1 LPPFLGQ
8 VVTHLMTRDSFIP
21 RHGAAYVLCVIASG
35 FCVIAFSAYDVAARM
50 LTVQWFTL
58 AALTLLSGSATV
70 KLPSVPATISISETF
85 VFTSVLLFGPS
96 AGATIVALDGLII
109 SIWLAKTR
117 KEFYRVAFNMSAPA
131 ISIWLASGVYYSY
144 PAVHP
149 LLRPNPEIP
158 IELLLVPLLSFTLSH
173 FLINSW
179 LIAFAVGF
187 ETKRRPFEIWRSEFL
202 WLSLNYFGGASV
214 SALLVV
220 YTQDITYT
228 YLGIIIPLLLILYFT
243 FKIPMARVEDA
254 NRHLQKVNSL
264 YLSTIETLAL
274 AIDAKDQVTHGHIR
288 RVQNY
293 TLALAKAL
301 GIRDDLMLR
310 AIEASALLHDM
321 GKLAIPEHILNKPGK
336 LTAAEFDKMKLHA
349 SIGAEILSSIEF
361 PYPVVPIV
369 RHHHENWDGTGYPAG
384 IQGTQI
390 PIGARILSVVDCFD
404 ALTSDRPYRPALS
417 DDEAVKILMQRR
429 GNMYDPLIVDTFVRI
444 RKELVASFDHSPPPV
459 AKAIAKAQQS
469 EPIAARPDSVVEG
482 DGLALFLLYQVLTDF
497 VDRGWDD
504 AADLVTYRL
513 SQVVP
518 LSRAAVFAYDTAA
531 DVLVCVSTHGPG
543 LTALRGRP
551 RRLGEGLSGW
561 VAANRR
567 AIMNSLPAL
576 DLANLCPG
584 ASSEL
589 SSTLSVPLI
598 LRDSLVGVLTIYAR
612 SEQAFNEHHRQIAEG
627 IAPHIAG
634 LLGRA
639 RVFTSAAESALPNFP
654 NARHL
659 DYYIR
664 QRLQGRNHSPFALIV
679 LRLDQQFSQQA
690 DVTFLEQVAAFAAAN
705 LRGADLVF
713 VCGVTTLVCLLAD
726 GNELAAESVRERLL
740 AFHVPHAAGQ
750 EPQQLCAFRSTI
762 VRAPRDGE
770 TLAELLSSA
779 DELLATIG
787 SSVDVP
793 KAAQRQHG

>member
-1 LPPFLGQ
+1 
-8 VVTHLMTRDSFIP
+8 MTRDSFIP
-21 RHGAAYVLCVIASG
+21 RHGAAYVVLVTASG
-35 FCVIAFSAYDVAARM
+35 FCVIAFSAYELAAGM
-50 LTVQWFTL
+50 LTAQWFTL

-109 SIWLAKTR
+109 SIWLAKRR
-117 KEFYRVAFNMSAPA
+117 KEFYRVAFNMAAPA
-131 ISIWLASGVYYSY
+131 LSIWLASGVYYSF
-144 PAVHP
+144 PNVHP
-149 LLRPNPEIP
+149 LIRPNPEIA
-158 IELLLVPLLSFTLSH
+158 IDQLLLPLLSFTLSH

-187 ETKRRPFEIWRSEFL
+187 ETNRRPFEIWRSEFL

-220 YTQDITYT
+220 YTQEITYT
-228 YLGIIIPLLLILYFT
+228 YLGVIIPLLLILYFT

-274 AIDAKDQVTHGHIR
+274 AVDAKDQVTHGHIR

-293 TLALAKAL
+293 TVALAKAL

-336 LTAAEFDKMKLHA
+336 LTAAEFEKMKLHS

-404 ALTSDRPYRPALS
+404 ALTSDRPYRPALT
-417 DDEAVKILMQRR
+417 DDDAVKILMQRR
-429 GNMYDPLIVDTFVRI
+429 GTMYDPMIVDTFVRI
-444 RKELVASFDHSPPPV
+444 RKDLIASCDQAPLPV
-459 AKAIAKAQQS
+459 AKAIAKAQEN
-469 EPIAARPDSVVEG
+469 EPVVAPQGPVPEG

-497 VDRGWDD
+497 ADRSWDD

-518 LSRAAVFAYDTAA
+518 VSRVAVFAYDTAA
-531 DVLVCVSTHGPG
+531 DGLVCASTHGPG
-543 LTALRGRP
+543 LTALHGKP

-567 AIMNSLPAL
+567 SIVNSLPAL
-576 DLANLCPG
+576 DLADLCPE

-598 LRDSLVGVLTIYAR
+598 VRDSLVGVLSIYAT
-612 SEQAFNEHHRQIAEG
+612 SEQAFSEHHRQIAEG
-627 IAPHIAG
+627 IAPHIGG
-634 LLGRA
+634 LLRRE
-639 RVFTSAAESALPNFP
+639 RVFASETESPLPNYP
-654 NARHL
+654 NASHL
-659 DYYIR
+659 DHYIR
-664 QRLQGRNHSPFALIV
+664 QRLQSRNPSAFALIV
-679 LRLDQQFSQQA
+679 LQLDQQFSQHT

-713 VCGVTTLVCLLAD
+713 VCGTTTLVCLLAD
-726 GNELAAESVRERLL
+726 GDEIAAESVRERLL
-740 AFHVPHAAGQ
+740 SFHAPQTEGQ
-750 EPQQLCAFRSTI
+750 ERQQLCAFRSA
-762 VRAPRDGE
+762 VVSVPRDGE

-779 DELLATIG
+779 DGILATIG
-787 SSVDVP
+787 SSFDVP
-793 KAAQRQHG
+793 KAAQRKHG

>member
-1 LPPFLGQ
+1 
-8 VVTHLMTRDSFIP
+8 M
-21 RHGAAYVLCVIASG
+21 
-35 FCVIAFSAYDVAARM
+35 SAP
-50 LTVQWFTL
+50 
-58 AALTLLSGSATV
+58 AL
-70 KLPSVPATISISETF
+70 
-85 VFTSVLLFGPS
+85 
-96 AGATIVALDGLII
+96 
-109 SIWLAKTR
+109 SIWLA
-117 KEFYRVAFNMSAPA
+117 A
-131 ISIWLASGVYYSY
+131 GVYYSFPQVY
-144 PAVHP
+144 P
-149 LLRPNPEIP
+149 LLEFDPMTKVMVKAKEVP
-158 IELLLVPLLSFTLSH
+158 IDQLLVPLLSFTICH

-179 LIAFAVGF
+179 LIAFAVAF
-187 ETKRRPFEIWRSEFL
+187 ETKRNPFDIWRSEFL

-214 SALLVV
+214 AALLVV
-220 YTQDITYT
+220 YTRDINSTYI
-228 YLGIIIPLLLILYFT
+228 GIIIPLLLILYFT

-293 TLALAKAL
+293 TVALAKAL

-336 LTAAEFDKMKLHA
+336 LTAAEFEKMKLHA

-384 IQGTQI
+384 IQGTAI

-417 DDEAVKILMQRR
+417 DDEAVKILLQRR
-429 GNMYDPLIVDTFVRI
+429 GNMYDPMVVDTFVRI
-444 RKELVASFDHSPPPV
+444 RKELIASFDHAPLPV
-459 AKAIAKAQQS
+459 AKAIANAQQS
-469 EPIAARPDSVVEG
+469 EPIAAPTDPVAEG
-482 DGLALFLLYQVLTDF
+482 DGLSLFLLYQVLTDF
-497 VDRGWDD
+497 ADRGWDD

-518 LSRAAVFAYDTAA
+518 LSRAVVFAYDTAA

-543 LTALRGRP
+543 LATLRGKP

-567 AIMNSLPAL
+567 SIMNSLPAL
-576 DLANLCPG
+576 DLADLCPE

-589 SSTLSVPLI
+589 SSTLSIPLI
-598 LRDSLVGVLTIYAR
+598 ARDSLVGVLTIYAI
-612 SEQAFNEHHRQIAEG
+612 SEQAFSEHHRQIVEG
-627 IAPHIAG
+627 VAPHIGG
-634 LLGRA
+634 LLRRA
-639 RVFTSAAESALPNFP
+639 RVFNSATESALPNYP

-659 DYYIR
+659 DHYIR
-664 QRLQGRNHSPFALIV
+664 QRLQGRHPSPFALIV
-679 LRLDQQFSQQA
+679 LQLDQHFSQHA

-713 VCGVTTLVCLLAD
+713 VCGTTTLVCLLAD
-726 GNELAAESVRERLL
+726 GNEIAAESVRERLL
-740 AFHVPHAAGQ
+740 AFHVPHAPGQ
-750 EPQQLCAFRSTI
+750 ERQQLCAFRSAI
-762 VRAPRDGE
+762 VRAPSDGE

-779 DELLATIG
+779 DEIFATIG
-787 SSVDVP
+787 PSFDVP
-793 KAAQRQHG
+793 NAAQRKHG